1 MVGVVNDGW
10 EVLACRSRDN
20 DLLGTSLNVSRSL
33 LLRCI
38 ETCALEHY
46 IYIEFAPGKLSCI
59 WLGID
64 GDLLAVNSD
73 RTRSNNGLAVL
84 SQNSILVR
92 NTVLALTELASE
104 ATLSGVILE
113 KVSKH
118 LWAGEVV
125 DSNYFITLC
134 FKHLTESETTDTT
147 ETVDSYICHL
157 FILNFL
163 KVCE

>member
-1 MVGVVNDGW
+1 VVGVVNDGW
-10 EVLACRSRDN
+10 EILAGGSRDN

-33 LLRCI
+33 LLRSI
-38 ETCALEHY
+38 ETSALEHY
-46 IYIEFAPGKLSCI
+46 IYIEFAPRKLSSI
-59 WLGID
+59 WLSID

-73 RTRSNNGLAVL
+73 GTRSYNGLAVL
-84 SQNSILVR
+84 CQNSILIGYS
-92 NTVLALTELASE
+92 VLALAELACE
-104 ATLSGVILE
+104 TTLSSIILE

-134 FKHLTESETTDTT
+134 LEHLTESETANTT

-157 FILNFL
+157 KNL
-163 KVCE
+163 KFKGCE